1 MMLWMS
7 RRGSQQ
13 GKPRAHRRRR
23 MSHRRTRA
31 KMNQCL
37 PWLVTAVIMGF
48 LCQGVDSASG
58 EFARKLLTDLFK
70 NYTSSIRPVKNTSR
84 PIDVTFGVALAQ
96 IIDMD
101 ERNQILTAYLWLRQN
116 WVDEYLQ
123 WEPADYDGLES
134 LRVPSSLV
142 WTPDIVLY
150 NNADDDF
157 SSRMETNVA
166 LDFTGH
172 IYWDSPAITKSSCEV
187 DVSFFP
193 FDRQKCRLTFG
204 SWTYSG
210 SQIDVWNESFT
221 GDLTDYVRNA
231 EWELVGM
238 PSIRNL
244 IVYGC
249 CPDPFPDVTFSIN
262 LERKSLYYI
271 FNLILPCMLI
281 SMLAPMSFYLPAD
294 SGEKVSLGITVL
306 LALTVFQLVVAEA
319 LPPSEN
325 IPLIGKYYIAS
336 MTLMSLSTGM
346 SCFVMNIHHCGPEAR
361 PVPRWMRWLILKWLA
376 QILLFRDLNV
386 SCCKADKVKCRASPR
401 MSRSGSHGCD
411 NTNTS
416 CARERACSL
425 EDVMKRPDEV
435 QLRSSLRMRSEDML
449 NGGRTTRNNTTNCRM
464 GVGYE
469 LVELKPPEVM
479 VANKLEKRLDKI
491 EKEVRYVT
499 DRMRRKDKENLVAA
513 EWQRVAKVVDRLFL
527 WLSLL
532 TAIAVSL
539 LILGSYV

>member
-1 MMLWMS
+1 MERRHIILWLHGGSS
-7 RRGSQQ
+7 RSYD
-13 GKPRAHRRRR
+13 
-23 MSHRRTRA
+23 RTHKLVKTDVKVELEV
-31 KMNQCL
+31 KMVSPQ
-37 PWLVTAVIMGF
+37 A
-48 LCQGVDSASG
+48 
-58 EFARKLLTDLFK
+58 
-70 NYTSSIRPVKNTSR
+70 
-84 PIDVTFGVALAQ
+84 
-96 IIDMD
+96 D

-116 WVDEYLQ
+116 WVDEFLQ
-123 WEPADYDGLES
+123 WDPVDYDGLES
-134 LRVPSSLV
+134 LRVPSRML

-210 SQIDVWNESFT
+210 GQIDVLNESFT

-238 PSIRNL
+238 PTRRNL

-249 CPDPFPDVTFSIN
+249 CPEPFPDVTFTIM

-376 QILLFRDLNV
+376 QILLFRDL
-386 SCCKADKVKCRASPR
+386 SIPCCKNDKPNKCRGSPR
-401 MSRSGSHGCD
+401 TSRSGSHHECD
-411 NTNTS
+411 NNTAS
-416 CARERACSL
+416 CAHARERACSL
-425 EDVMKRPDEV
+425 EDLKRPDEV
-435 QLRSSLRMRSEDML
+435 HLRSSLRMRSEDVL
-449 NGGRTTRNNTTNCRM
+449 NGGRTSTTMRNNTNCRM

-469 LVELKPPEVM
+469 LVELQKPPGV
-479 VANKLEKRLDKI
+479 VAANKLEKRLDKI

-499 DRMRRKDKENLVAA
+499 DRLRKKDKENMVAA

>member
-1 MMLWMS
+1 
-7 RRGSQQ
+7 
-13 GKPRAHRRRR
+13 
-23 MSHRRTRA
+23 
-31 KMNQCL
+31 
-37 PWLVTAVIMGF
+37 
-48 LCQGVDSASG
+48 
-58 EFARKLLTDLFK
+58 
-70 NYTSSIRPVKNTSR
+70 
-84 PIDVTFGVALAQ
+84 
-96 IIDMD
+96 
-101 ERNQILTAYLWLRQN
+101 
-116 WVDEYLQ
+116 
-123 WEPADYDGLES
+123 
-134 LRVPSSLV
+134 
-142 WTPDIVLY
+142 
-150 NNADDDF
+150 
-157 SSRMETNVA
+157 METNVA

-238 PSIRNL
+238 PSRRNL

-249 CPDPFPDVTFSIN
+249 CPDPFPDVTFTIM

-376 QILLFRDLNV
+376 QIMLFRDL
-386 SCCKADKVKCRASPR
+386 SITCCKNEKKVKSRGSPR
-401 MSRSGSHGCD
+401 MGRSGSHTGCD
-411 NTNTS
+411 DTTS

-425 EDVMKRPDEV
+425 EETFTKRSDNEV
-435 QLRSSLRMRSEDML
+435 HLRSSLRMRSEDML
-449 NGGRTTRNNTTNCRM
+449 NGGATTPSARNNTNCRM

-479 VANKLEKRLDKI
+479 VANKLEKRLDRI

-499 DRMRRKDKENLVAA
+499 DRLRKKDKENSVAA